1 MIDVLVVDDEKHVSK
16 ILSSK
21 MISNAFEC
29 TPREAQNAED
39 ALKISEKE
47 KFDLITTDIKLEGI
61 DGIEFIRRLRLR
73 GIFTPVLIIS
83 AYATP
88 DDIASACC

>member
-1 MIDVLVVDDEKHVSK
+1 MIDVLVVDDEKHVRN
-16 ILSSK
+16 LLSK

-73 GIFTPVLIIS
+73 GIFTPVLI
-83 AYATP
+83 
-88 DDIASACC
+88 